1 MSSAV
6 PPPENL
12 PHAPSLLGSFSL
24 WMKATRLQQWIK
36 NILVFLP
43 LVFAHHWRDMAL
55 LLKAVMA
62 FASFSVGASAIYLI
76 NDCLDVE
83 ADRLH
88 PRRKFRPVA
97 SGRIPLRIA
106 WMLSAFLLFD
116 GLVLALQLSFQF
128 ALVYLS
134 YVVAAVLYSVRLKR
148 VVMLDVFM
156 LAGFYTIRIYAGS
169 VAANVAVSNWLMLF
183 AMFFFLSLAFQ
194 KRTGELRVWDQ
205 GDKPLRR
212 RGYVR
217 QDLDHLNAMG
227 ISSGYIAV
235 LVFALYIHSP
245 DVTKHYARPDVLW
258 WACPCL
264 LYWVSRLALLAGRG
278 EVSEDAISFAFR
290 DKTSYAIGALILAI
304 IMLANP
310 I

>member
-1 MSSAV
+1 M
-6 PPPENL
+6 
-12 PHAPSLLGSFSL
+12 GSFAL
-24 WMKATRLQQWIK
+24 WVKATRLQQWIK

-97 SGRIPLRIA
+97 SGRIPIRVA

-156 LAGFYTIRIYAGS
+156 LAGFYTIRIFAGS
-169 VAANVAVSNWLMLF
+169 VAANVSVSNWLMLF
-183 AMFFFLSLAFQ
+183 AMFFFLCLAFQ
-194 KRTGELRVWDQ
+194 KRTSELRVWDQ

-245 DVTKHYARPDVLW
+245 DVTAHYSRPDVLGW
-258 WACPCL
+258 VCPCL

-290 DKTSYAIGALILAI
+290 DKTSYAIGALILII
-304 IMLANP
+304 IMLAQP